1 MKLMPPLNDKR
12 YLMRVLIMSLILF
25 GEILWLKFLISP
37 VTSTKAQTEPGTT
50 TPTAVLTLNPG
61 IQTLEISQTAEVAA
75 TLTPN
80 GQSIYGLEA
89 VIPYNPDIVDVLDI
103 RPGPFFTNHQAVVGA
118 PLEAFKRIENGRI
131 HYSVAFPLGSKFGSP
146 DTEIAMIITVSAK
159 SPGCSPFAFD
169 SPLTLV
175 ANTSAENV
183 LLQTEGSFV
192 ETSPGACAPTSTP
205 VPSETPTPLPTPT
218 DSPAPEPT
226 PTPVIDTNS
235 PGITITYPVLR
246 SKVAVNSLVIIQASA
261 TDNIGVGMVDFSV
274 TAKGSSFTCT
284 DDTAPYTCNWP
295 VPADTKVPYT
305 IKAIAYDLAGNS
317 AASQIKVTSE

>member
-50 TPTAVLTLNPG
+50 TPTALLTLNPG

-103 RPGPFFTNHQAVVGA
+103 RPGPFFTNHLAVVGA

-131 HYSVAFPLGSKFGSP
+131 HYSVAFTLGSKFGSP

-205 VPSETPTPLPTPT
+205 V
-218 DSPAPEPT
+218 
-226 PTPVIDTNS
+226 PVIDTNS